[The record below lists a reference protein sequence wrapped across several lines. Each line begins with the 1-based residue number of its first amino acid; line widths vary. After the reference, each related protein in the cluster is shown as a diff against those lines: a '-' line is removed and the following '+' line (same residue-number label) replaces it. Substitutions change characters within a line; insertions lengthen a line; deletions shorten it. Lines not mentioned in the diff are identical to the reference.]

1 MANDLPSKVHVN
13 VRKRQPRHSVL
24 VNLPPDESMGTAPGK
39 PGPERQ
45 AAISVSYTQHAA
57 RPSVQWS
64 QNNQQRKRKDTRQT
78 THKYSTK
85 QTQATRL
92 VPYAPLLKRHTSKPL
107 ICYTP
112 YTNIPEIRNQNAS
125 TLHLRYL
132 ATQRPTSPQIASW
145 PRPQQL
151 RTVQLITQPRDERKT
166 HSARRVLSARQ
177 RANNPDP

>member
-1 MANDLPSKVHVN
+1 VANDLPSKVHVN
-13 VRKRQPRHSVL
+13 VRKRQTRHSVL
-24 VNLPPDESMGTAPGK
+24 VNLPPDESVGTAPGK

-166 HSARRVLSARQ
+166 RSARRVLSAWQ